1 MIRTI
6 DSFVFVWL
14 PVFAASSILLKRIL
28 NLKGTHLFSNSL
40 MRLCS
45 LGISLLISSFS
56 SFLDKME
63 DYPFIFESPSNPIER
78 KIFIQLTTNAG

>member
-40 MRLCS
+40 MRL
-45 LGISLLISSFS
+45 
-56 SFLDKME
+56 
-63 DYPFIFESPSNPIER
+63 
-78 KIFIQLTTNAG
+78 